1 MGGMNDYLIWL
12 EEKGYVEWDELNG
25 GWIDLKNR
33 GDAWAE
39 YNRTQLPRSKTG
51 RIWSSSTVSDVNVAE
66 DPSIDT

>member
-1 MGGMNDYLIWL
+1 MGGMKDYLMWL
-12 EEKGYVEWDELNG
+12 EEKGYVEWDELHG

-39 YNRTQLPRSKTG
+39 YSRTQVPR
-51 RIWSSSTVSDVNVAE
+51 WSSPIVSDANVPE